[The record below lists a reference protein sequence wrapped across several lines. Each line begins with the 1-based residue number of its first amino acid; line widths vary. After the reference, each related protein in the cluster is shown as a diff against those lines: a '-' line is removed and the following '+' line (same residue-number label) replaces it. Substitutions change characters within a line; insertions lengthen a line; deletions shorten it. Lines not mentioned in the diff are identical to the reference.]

1 MSLDG
6 LYLADC
12 MKLSMPI
19 SDSIKVSR
27 KDMLK
32 KLLVSHIFS
41 QVEKDVKEFMVVNKS
56 DLEDRMD
63 VEIWT
68 KKVNAMDNVMLK
80 ECPYNMDELLGKWII
95 IFK

>member
-41 QVEKDVKEFMVVNKS
+41 QVEKDVKEFMVVDKS

-80 ECPYNMDELLGKWII
+80 ECPYNMDELLGK
-95 IFK
+95 

>member
-1 MSLDG
+1 
-6 LYLADC
+6 

-32 KLLVSHIFS
+32 KLLVSHIFL
-41 QVEKDVKEFMVVNKS
+41 QVERDVKEFMVVDKS

-80 ECPYNMDELLGKWII
+80 ECPYNMDELLGK
-95 IFK
+95 